1 MDKRVQE
8 IANIIE
14 YIREKYI
21 PIMPIREK
29 AFFTSDFID
38 LDIMVNTKFKT
49 FPEQDEEISSILGY
63 VKDILE
69 RCKNDFGK

>member
-1 MDKRVQE
+1 MDRRIQE
-8 IANIIE
+8 IENIIK

-21 PIMPIREK
+21 PIMPPREK

-38 LDIMVNTKFKT
+38 LDIMVQTEFKT
-49 FPEQDEEISSILGY
+49 FPEQDEEIKSILGY
-63 VKDILE
+63 VQDILK